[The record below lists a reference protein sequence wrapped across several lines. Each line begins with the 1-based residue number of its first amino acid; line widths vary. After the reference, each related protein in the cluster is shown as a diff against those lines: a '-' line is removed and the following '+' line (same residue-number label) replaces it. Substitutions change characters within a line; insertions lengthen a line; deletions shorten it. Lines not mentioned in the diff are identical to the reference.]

1 MWSRLLSAPRPPF
14 CTRSQLPS
22 HSLRCEDCDR
32 DAGPMPCGLDVPSKP
47 SASSPRQPGS
57 SWLPTNTSNPV
68 QPKQLRD
75 LPALTP
81 TRLPA
86 PARPRPAHPLGRP
99 RSLTHSGLS
108 GQAHA
113 VPCAPRTAPPWPT
126 PPPPRWAITAAL
138 AGSAGCLSPGWS
150 CRNTGPLLPSRDPLR
165 SPSPC
170 HLLRPPSL
178 LALGQRGGLC
188 QGRGVPRTPLH
199 GGVLPFLSPCGLVG
213 YSPLSPDCLRVTVNT
228 VWTHSKLA
236 LISQPPDYSVEEPVE
251 GTVLRVGWADWQL
264 GRPPWRPLQKR
275 LLTRKTRPHRPC
287 SSAWTRALGASAW
300 ASDKRTEPLTL
311 AVSWGWKETASPSP

>member
-1 MWSRLLSAPRPPF
+1 M
-14 CTRSQLPS
+14 
-22 HSLRCEDCDR
+22 
-32 DAGPMPCGLDVPSKP
+32 
-47 SASSPRQPGS
+47 
-57 SWLPTNTSNPV
+57 
-68 QPKQLRD
+68 
-75 LPALTP
+75 
-81 TRLPA
+81 
-86 PARPRPAHPLGRP
+86 
-99 RSLTHSGLS
+99 
-108 GQAHA
+108 
-113 VPCAPRTAPPWPT
+113 
-126 PPPPRWAITAAL
+126 
-138 AGSAGCLSPGWS
+138 SPGWS
-150 CRNTGPLLPSRDPLR
+150 CRNAGPLLPSRDPLR

-251 GTVLRVGWADWQL
+251 GTVLRAGWADWQL

-287 SSAWTRALGASAW
+287 SSAWTRALGAVLRPRTSGQSHSRWPCPGDGRRQRLRHREGQQRPPHCVVSAIGPGSVSR
-300 ASDKRTEPLTL
+300 AVVTTATL
-311 AVSWGWKETASPSP
+311 G

>member
-1 MWSRLLSAPRPPF
+1 ML
-14 CTRSQLPS
+14 
-22 HSLRCEDCDR
+22 
-32 DAGPMPCGLDVPSKP
+32 
-47 SASSPRQPGS
+47 
-57 SWLPTNTSNPV
+57 
-68 QPKQLRD
+68 
-75 LPALTP
+75 
-81 TRLPA
+81 
-86 PARPRPAHPLGRP
+86 PARP
-99 RSLTHSGLS
+99 
-108 GQAHA
+108 
-113 VPCAPRTAPPWPT
+113 PPWPT
-126 PPPPRWAITAAL
+126 LPPPRWAITAAL

-150 CRNTGPLLPSRDPLR
+150 CRNAGPLLPSRDPLR

-251 GTVLRVGWADWQL
+251 GTVLRVGWLTGSWAAL
-264 GRPPWRPLQKR
+264 RGALCRSVCSRGRPVPTGRAARPGRGRWGQ
-275 LLTRKTRPHRPC
+275 C
-287 SSAWTRALGASAW
+287 SGLGQADRAAHAGRVLGMEGDSVSVTVKAS
-300 ASDKRTEPLTL
+300 SVPR
-311 AVSWGWKETASPSP
+311 TAS